1 MMMNPFLT
9 FIVRSFVALPTT
21 VMVWLASFIA
31 FDYTFLFSSGL
42 AIAGGG
48 IAFGLTGTVMTSRF
62 LKKNQIS
69 RKEYRYIRQNLKEAK
84 KKINRLSKMQFSI
97 RNITSLKQRI
107 DILRVTRK
115 IYKLTSSEPK
125 RFYKAERFYFS
136 HLDSVLELT
145 EKYAFLSSQPKRSL
159 ELEHSLSETRRTL
172 NELSEKVEQDLY
184 YILSDD
190 IDNLNFEIDVAKNI
204 LKK

>member
-1 MMMNPFLT
+1 MMNPFLT

-21 VMVWLASFIA
+21 VIVWLASFIA
-31 FDYTFLFSSGL
+31 YDYSFLFSSGL
-42 AIAGGG
+42 SIVGGG
-48 IAFGLTGTVMTSRF
+48 IAYGLTGAIMTSRF
-62 LKKNQIS
+62 LKKNQLS
-69 RKEYRYIRQNLKEAK
+69 RKEYRYIKQNLKEAK

-115 IYKLTSSEPK
+115 IYKLTSSEPR
-125 RFYKAERFYFS
+125 RFYKAERFYFC

-145 EKYAFLSSQPKRSL
+145 EKYAFLSSQPKRNV

-172 NELSEKVEQDLY
+172 NELSEQVEQDLY

-190 IDNLNFEIDVAKNI
+190 IDDLNFEIDVAKNI